1 LQTASDSV
9 RRARPLLGTFV
20 EIEVAG
26 ATPVKMHAAIQAA
39 LRAVAKVHDLMS
51 FHKDDSDVA
60 RLNAGA
66 WQHPIPVHDWTYRVL
81 ETAIELHERSNGA
94 FDVGIAPVL
103 QQLGMLPRGSN
114 DRHSVSP
121 SRRVRRGIRLLPGRR
136 VSFTDPGVRIDLGGI
151 AKGFA
156 ADRAIETLQA
166 LGMPNGLVNAGGDL
180 AQFGSQPEKIY
191 IRDPRD
197 PRRLLLSVEVGNQAL
212 ASSGGCFDEFSSERV
227 CEAVVIDPASGVIAA
242 AAAGVTVRAASCMIA
257 DALTK
262 IVMIAGTSATGLL
275 DHYGADALIVSAD
288 GEIHFTAQLQSA
300 LCLAA

>member
-1 LQTASDSV
+1 MLTASDSA

-20 EIEVAG
+20 EIAVAG
-26 ATPVKMHAAIQAA
+26 AAPAKMHAAIETAF
-39 LRAVAKVHDLMS
+39 RAVAKVHDLMS
-51 FHKDDSDVA
+51 FHENDSDVA

-66 WQHPIPVHDWTYRVL
+66 WQQPIPVHAWTYHVL

-94 FDVGIAPVL
+94 FDVSVAPVL
-103 QQLGMLPRGSN
+103 QQLGILPHASN
-114 DRHSVSP
+114 DRHPGSP
-121 SRRVRRGIRLLPGRR
+121 SMPIRPGIRLLPGQC
-136 VSFTDPGVRIDLGGI
+136 VSFNDPGVRIDLGGI

-156 ADRAIETLQA
+156 VDRAIEVLQG

-180 AQFGSQPEKIY
+180 AQFGLRPEKIH

-212 ASSGGCFDEFSSERV
+212 ATSGGCFDSFTSDKV
-227 CEAVVIDPASGVIAA
+227 CRAAVIDPASDAIAA

-262 IVMIAGTSATGLL
+262 ALMIAGTSATGLL
-275 DHYGADALIVSAD
+275 DHYGADALMVSAG